1 MMKEHDCV
9 VLTEDV
15 AAEGLQAGDVGTVVH
30 VHKDGEAYE
39 VEFMTL
45 TGRTVAVVT
54 LETKQ
59 VRPVASRDLSHVRP
73 LPEPAVVREKSAKY
87 GE

>member
-30 VHKDGEAYE
+30 VHKDGAAYE

-59 VRPVASRDLSHVRP
+59 VRPVAPRDLSHVRP
-73 LPEPAVVREKSAKY
+73 LPEPAAVREKPAKY
-87 GE
+87 GR